1 MERDMFDD
9 LGGKVAIVTGAA
21 RGIGLA
27 YAEAFAEAGMKVA
40 LSDVLD
46 KEGEQAAAQLRDAGH
61 DVIFVPADVSDD
73 QAVAALAKQANDAFN
88 GIDVVVNNAAIW
100 GDLQFASVFEISP
113 QRWDRAFEVN
123 VKGVWQMSV
132 AAAPYMT
139 GRPGATIINQ
149 ASTAPYIATP
159 RTADYSA
166 GKAAV
171 ITLTKTLAKAFADLG
186 IRVNALAP
194 GGIATEASLNK
205 SANLFAESSIA
216 QQCVKRAGQTT
227 DLIGPLMFLASEA
240 SAYISGQVLV
250 VDGGKTMPA

>member
-1 MERDMFDD
+1 MFDD
-9 LGGKVAIVTGAA
+9 LGGKVAVVTGAA

-27 YAEAFAEAGMKVA
+27 YAEAFAQVGMKVA
-40 LSDVLD
+40 LSDILEE
-46 KEGEQAAAQLRDAGH
+46 EGEQSAAQLRAAGH
-61 DVIFVPADVSDD
+61 DVVFIPADVSDD
-73 QAVAALAKQANDAFN
+73 QSVAALAKQASETFG
-88 GIDVVVNNAAIW
+88 GIDVLVNNAGIW
-100 GDLQFASVFEISP
+100 GDLEFASVFEISP
-113 QRWDRAFEVN
+113 ERWDRSFEVN

-132 AAAPYMT
+132 AAAPYLKA
-139 GRPGATIINQ
+139 RPGAAIINQ

-171 ITLTKTLAKAFADLG
+171 ITLTKTLAKALADLG
-186 IRVNALAP
+186 IRVNAIAP

-216 QQCVKRAGQTT
+216 QQCVKRAGQTS
-227 DLIGPLMFLASEA
+227 DLIGPVIFLASEA
-240 SAYISGQVLV
+240 SAYMSGQVLV

>member
-1 MERDMFDD
+1 MFDD
-9 LGGKVAIVTGAA
+9 LSGKVGLVTGAS

-27 YAEAFAEAGMKVA
+27 YATALAEAGMKVV

-46 KEGEQAAAQLRDAGH
+46 EDGEKAAAELRGQGH
-61 DVIFVPADVSDD
+61 DVQYHRGDVTDEES
-73 QAVAALAKQANDAFN
+73 VRALAAYTAETYG
-88 GIDVVVNNAAIW
+88 GIDLLVNNAGIW
-100 GDLQFASVFEISP
+100 GDLEFASVFDISSE
-113 QRWDRAFEVN
+113 RWDKSFAVN
-123 VKGVWQMSV
+123 VKGVFQMSV
-132 AAAPYMT
+132 AAARHME
-139 GRPGATIINQ
+139 GRPGAAIINQ

-171 ITLTKTLAKAFADLG
+171 ITLTKTLAKSFGDLG

-205 SANLFAESSIA
+205 SVDLFADAAVA
-216 QQCVKRAGQTT
+216 QQCVKRAGQTS

-240 SAYISGQVLV
+240 SGYMSGQTLV
-250 VDGGKTMPA
+250 VDGGKTMTA